1 MKTKEK
7 ILRAGLELFLKKGY
21 DKTSMVMIADFVGI
35 QKASLYHHF
44 KNKEDLAV
52 CVIDY
57 YDEKMIEWS
66 REQNKTI
73 STFEDFLHSTIISI
87 PKFRNVEDVIL
98 GKEICDEVTMGFNDF
113 VLALARENHEVKN
126 KIKAIFQKT
135 QNFVKTEITKAQ
147 QSGIIRNDIDAG
159 IIAVIIHSVIEGAGV
174 ISSFDD
180 EVDHE
185 VFQKMYEELLKLLA
199 K

>member
-1 MKTKEK
+1 
-7 ILRAGLELFLKKGY
+7 
-21 DKTSMVMIADFVGI
+21 
-35 QKASLYHHF
+35 
-44 KNKEDLAV
+44 
-52 CVIDY
+52 
-57 YDEKMIEWS
+57 MIEWS

-185 VFQKMYEELLKLLA
+185 VFQKMHEELLKLLA

>member
-57 YDEKMIEWS
+57 FDEKMIEWN

-98 GKEICDEVTMGFNDF
+98 GKEISDEVTMGFNDF

-135 QNFVKTEITKAQ
+135 QNFVKTKITKAQ
-147 QSGIIRNDIDAG
+147 QNGIIRNDIDAG
-159 IIAVIIHSVIEGAGV
+159 IIAVIIHSVVEGAGV